1 MLLVLAVDFT
11 FVHNGSQGYVIS
23 CPLSTLA
30 VPQNETLNEK
40 KKGYFFWNKILCK
53 YNPSVKTED
62 LMRMTSKI
70 HIELQP
76 VALAGHIPG

>member
-23 CPLSTLA
+23 CPLSRLA

-40 KKGYFFWNKILCK
+40 KKKMISSGIK
-53 YNPSVKTED
+53 YYVNIIRV
-62 LMRMTSKI
+62 
-70 HIELQP
+70 
-76 VALAGHIPG
+76 